1 MVSFLTLMDANQL
14 SLAEQKQVYE
24 TIKDDYEKLLKVFDR
39 TKRGSDLSDIDLD
52 AYNMIKFFLAYFND
66 FLFF

>member
-1 MVSFLTLMDANQL
+1 MKSFITLMNANQL

-39 TKRGSDLSDIDLD
+39 TKRGSDFSDIDFD
-52 AYNMIKFFLAYFND
+52 A
-66 FLFF
+66 